1 MKRILILGTALA
13 AVALTGCQT
22 IKDEHQKIL
31 NRDETMTNIVGN
43 VWRID
48 AKWPGVHQ
56 SNRLV
61 EHLAEKARQHCAKD
75 GKGMLPLRGAS
86 TNGTQ
91 DGKKPATAWLE
102 FRCQNPLD
110 YRPEYK
116 GIMGSFEV
124 EELTDLDSYGKN

>member
-31 NRDETMTNIVGN
+31 NRDETMTNVVGN

-102 FRCQNPLD
+102 LRCQNPLD

>member
-13 AVALTGCQT
+13 AVALSGCQA
-22 IKDEHQKIL
+22 IKEENDNIRGREEVL
-31 NRDETMTNIVGN
+31 TNVIGN

-56 SNRLV
+56 PNQLV
-61 EHLAEKARQHCAKD
+61 EHIAEQARRHCAKD
-75 GKGMLPLRGAS
+75 GKGMLPIRGSNA
-86 TNGTQ
+86 NGSR
-91 DGKKPATAWLE
+91 DGTKPATAWLE

-116 GIMGSFEV
+116 GLTGSFTPD
-124 EELTDLDSYGKN
+124 ELTNFDEYTR